1 MSESVRLFEPKDAIE
16 GKGEGAGDKKDQ
28 SSSFDFAKM
37 LHQNQENRIVIVFRN
52 KVFFFTKKLHVVHIF
67 LCIKVFFQVQ
77 LWHNDSE
84 EEDETGT
91 VQKDKFMCKSS
102 ATIVITNIC
111 KSLLPLAL

>member
-52 KVFFFTKKLHVVHIF
+52 KVFFFTKKLHVIRTYIF
-67 LCIKVFFQVQ
+67 MYKCIF
-77 LWHNDSE
+77 S
-84 EEDETGT
+84 GP
-91 VQKDKFMCKSS
+91 
-102 ATIVITNIC
+102 A
-111 KSLLPLAL
+111 LAQ